1 MKIKDLTLR
10 KSRSH
15 ITSGFGSPTTS
26 QDMMTVSP
34 SIASVDKGFVTKR
47 GSFEYLRIFKVNFFF
62 FKLFDLSISRNQ
74 KTIYCSIIVIIVLI
88 FLHNIRGTILL
99 SSR

>member
-62 FKLFDLSISRNQ
+62 LNF
-74 KTIYCSIIVIIVLI
+74 LI
-88 FLHNIRGTILL
+88 FLSHVIKKQYIVPLLLL
-99 SSR
+99 SY

>member
-47 GSFEYLRIFKVNFFF
+47 GSFEYLRIFKINFFF
-62 FKLFDLSISRNQ
+62 LNFLIDFLSHVIKKQ
-74 KTIYCSIIVIIVLI
+74 YIVPL
-88 FLHNIRGTILL
+88 LLL
-99 SSR
+99 SY